1 MSRGGGGTPQG
12 MEMAMAKT
20 MKKKTA
26 SRGGANGSKAGS
38 KSKKITAASKP
49 RTKSE
54 LYSTIAEATE
64 LSKKQVAAVFDT
76 LAQILAADLNKGH
89 VVNVGGLMKVTVTR
103 KPATKEREGINPF
116 TGEKQI
122 FKAKPARN
130 VVKIRPLK
138 SLKSMV

>member
-1 MSRGGGGTPQG
+1 
-12 MEMAMAKT
+12 MAKT

-26 SRGGANGSKAGS
+26 KAGGMNGKSS
-38 KSKKITAASKP
+38 KSKKIAAAPKV

-54 LYSTIAEATE
+54 LFSTIAEQTE
-64 LSKKQVAAVFDT
+64 LSKKQVASVFET
-76 LAQILAADLNKGH
+76 MGQIIQADLNKGPG
-89 VVNVGGLMKVTVTR
+89 VVNVAGLMKVTVTR

-116 TGEKQI
+116 TGEKTI

-138 SLKSMV
+138 MLKAMV